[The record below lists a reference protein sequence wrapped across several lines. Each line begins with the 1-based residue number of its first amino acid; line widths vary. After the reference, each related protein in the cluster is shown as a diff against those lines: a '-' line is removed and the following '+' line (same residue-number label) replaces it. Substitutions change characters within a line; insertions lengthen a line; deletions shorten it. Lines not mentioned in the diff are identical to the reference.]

1 MSNDINQNETQN
13 QLGSTIAQAP
23 TGQQFGSLAELEKS
37 LTNTGSQIPYESTD
51 ITTSDKE
58 VAVQTT
64 LQDSSSE
71 FELPADTFNGVTNLQ
86 GTVVTTGDLNLTST
100 LTNTT
105 SDSALKFA
113 ETNLSSTSTVAPVE
127 VKQVKAEEEIEV
139 STLEDAYAEELAK
152 ETRTELVN
160 VLLDALKDYR
170 EKSSPQLTQ
179 KANIQ
184 NALANLPR
192 ADVNSI
198 SVVHSS
204 ANPLETE
211 KQLNVIRQADVSP
224 ATPVIALKSGYR
236 ASLSAM
242 TNSEKLALRNLSGT
256 PYDQTLKIVNLIH
269 RKITESSV
277 GRMDFKQFIRNTAE
291 DDYETLVYGIYN
303 STYPEAVEYRLACP
317 HCNTTLNVKVQAKN
331 LLQVLDVATTGEYV
345 QKLINGVEKGEDFT
359 KDALVNNTSRTELDK
374 SRIIFEFRTPSLEMM
389 LRNQQDM
396 ARLSKQYEADMVGLL
411 RFISGV
417 YVPNLAN
424 YKGGAVNYTHITDM
438 TEILSIL
445 NTLSSPDIHQVR
457 KAISQRNNQYR
468 VDYRIPTITC
478 SESACRK
485 TIEKASI
492 DMTQLLFTGIVAETV
507 V

>member
-1 MSNDINQNETQN
+1 MSNDINQNETHN
-13 QLGSTIAQAP
+13 QLGSTITQAP

-64 LQDSSSE
+64 PQDSSSE
-71 FELPADTFNGVTNLQ
+71 FELPADTFNGVINSQ
-86 GTVVTTGDLNLTST
+86 DTVVTTGALTG
-100 LTNTT
+100 
-105 SDSALKFA
+105 DSALKVA
-113 ETNLSSTSTVAPVE
+113 ETNISSTTTITPVPAE
-127 VKQVKAEEEIEV
+127 VKQEKAEEEMEV

-152 ETRTELVN
+152 ETRTEMVN
-160 VLLDALKDYR
+160 VLLDALEDYR
-170 EKSSPQLTQ
+170 AKNSPQLTQ

-192 ADVNSI
+192 ADVNAI

-236 ASLSAM
+236 ASLSSM

-303 STYPEAVEYRLACP
+303 STYPEAVEYRLTCP

-438 TEILSIL
+438 AEILSIL

-492 DMTQLLFTGIVAETV
+492 DMTQLLFTGIVAETAV
-507 V
+507 